1 MTLFDHSAGSVGE
14 SAPVVSLHNSEVL
27 LKVCNHT
34 YTSDNAKTMT
44 DNSNGKSLK
53 VISST
58 DSTSASR
65 SNLGRDQLSK
75 DKNDQKV
82 YLSGK
87 TLGKKI
93 ISDVDTYLKQCLE
106 NPTLWIAFDRH
117 IIPMTDKAC

>member
-1 MTLFDHSAGSVGE
+1 M
-14 SAPVVSLHNSEVL
+14 
-27 LKVCNHT
+27 

-44 DNSNGKSLK
+44 DNSNGKSSK

-58 DSTSASR
+58 DSTSTSR
-65 SNLGRDQLSK
+65 SNLGRDQLSN

-106 NPTLWIAFDRH
+106 NPTLWITFDRH
-117 IIPMTDKAC
+117 IIPMTDKAVLAREELSDRHIQMARFIIKKQFPLL